1 MSACCRKRRG
11 NHYMKTTTSVTSLAQ
26 SPPARFLAMVS
37 HVATP
42 INQLGVGV
50 ARQVKIVT
58 RLALFGTKLRRA
70 LTVAAL
76 IAVGAATGPAP
87 AFAIVSAEYY
97 APP

>member
-1 MSACCRKRRG
+1 
-11 NHYMKTTTSVTSLAQ
+11 MKTTTSVTPPAQ
-26 SPPARFLAMVS
+26 SPPARFLAMVL

-70 LTVAAL
+70 LTVAAI
-76 IAVGAATGPAP
+76 IAIGIALSINIEQARPIRSRLT
-87 AFAIVSAEYY
+87 
-97 APP
+97 